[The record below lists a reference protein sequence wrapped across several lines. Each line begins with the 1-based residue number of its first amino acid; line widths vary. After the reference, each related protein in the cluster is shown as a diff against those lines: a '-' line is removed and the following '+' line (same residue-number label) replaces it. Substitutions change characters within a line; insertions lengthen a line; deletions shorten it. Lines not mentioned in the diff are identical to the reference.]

1 MKPRDI
7 ADGPAMPP
15 GGGPIRVAIIGGGL
29 AGMAAA
35 EALARH
41 GQGISLTLFEARR
54 HPGGRAG
61 SFVDP
66 GTGDEVDYCQHV
78 AMGCCSNLIKLLE
91 DCQIVDPWIRYDA
104 LTFHH
109 PRCGAS
115 HFAASHWL
123 PPPFHLGWALARLR
137 YLTWVQKFQIATA
150 SFRLM
155 RTPPG
160 RLEQTTA
167 ADWLR
172 GVGQSVSTIRDYW
185 DVVLVSALG
194 ESSQNVSMAAARKVF
209 IDGFLAVRGASDVL
223 VPKRPLGEL
232 FGVQL
237 PDALRR
243 LGLQVRSGA
252 PVRRLRFGQGEG
264 SDRGALALESEGASI
279 DFDRVIVAVPWHQ
292 IGRLVDPL
300 VSDRAGLAVA
310 DWSAFP
316 SSPITGVHLWFDRE
330 ITAAP
335 HAVFVG
341 TLAQWLFRRPFPSSA
356 SAALGI
362 ARPGERGAQQVGHY
376 YQVVIS
382 ASRGV
387 RQSDQ
392 QEVVRQVVADL
403 ATAFPAVGTARLLAS
418 RVVTD
423 PQAVFSVS
431 PAVEASRPAA
441 STLLPSLH
449 LAGDYTRTGWPA
461 TMEGAVISGRLAA
474 ASLLRSLGRPT
485 IDPDPGLP
493 RPLLSRWLIQ

>member
-1 MKPRDI
+1 
-7 ADGPAMPP
+7 
-15 GGGPIRVAIIGGGL
+15 
-29 AGMAAA
+29 
-35 EALARH
+35 
-41 GQGISLTLFEARR
+41 
-54 HPGGRAG
+54 
-61 SFVDP
+61 
-66 GTGDEVDYCQHV
+66 
-78 AMGCCSNLIKLLE
+78 
-91 DCQIVDPWIRYDA
+91 
-104 LTFHH
+104 
-109 PRCGAS
+109 
-115 HFAASHWL
+115 
-123 PPPFHLGWALARLR
+123 
-137 YLTWVQKFQIATA
+137 
-150 SFRLM
+150 M
-155 RTPPG
+155 RTPSG

-172 GVGQSVSTIRDYW
+172 AVGQSASTIRDYW
-185 DVVLVSALG
+185 DVILVSALG
-194 ESSQNVSMAAARKVF
+194 ESSDKVSMAAARKVF

-243 LGLQVRSGA
+243 LGIQVRCGA

-264 SDRGALALESEGASI
+264 SDRGALVLESEGASI
-279 DFDRVIVAVPWHQ
+279 YFDQVIVAVPWHQ

-310 DWSAFP
+310 DWAAFP

-330 ITAAP
+330 ITDAP

-341 TLAQWLFRRPFPSSA
+341 TLAQWLFRRPFPS
-356 SAALGI
+356 GI
-362 ARPGERGAQQVGHY
+362 SPAVGTAGQGERGTRQVGLY

-403 ATAFPAVGTARLLAS
+403 STAFPKARTARLLAS

-474 ASLLRSLGRPT
+474 ASLLRSLGRPA
-485 IDPDPGLP
+485 IDPDPGLQ
-493 RPLLSRWLIQ
+493 RPFLSRRLIR